1 MSDRERRGVR
11 LAAEGLELEVP
22 PGWESRI
29 RRGKPE
35 QAGETLMPVLHAATV
50 PLDAERADFGAG
62 VVERLGPEDVFISL
76 VEFGPEAAGSKLFPE
91 VERLPNLLPDMF
103 HPSQLQR
110 TLRGQAGTQI
120 FFTYQGRAFC
130 LYVVIGAN
138 ARRVELTRKA
148 QTIIRRLTIRSRA

>member
-1 MSDRERRGVR
+1 
-11 LAAEGLELEVP
+11 
-22 PGWESRI
+22 
-29 RRGKPE
+29 
-35 QAGETLMPVLHAATV
+35 MPVLHAATV

-76 VEFGPEAAGSKLFPE
+76 VEFGPEAVGSKLFPE
-91 VERLPNLLPDMF
+91 VDQLPNLLPDMF

-120 FFTYQGRAFC
+120 FFTYRGRAFC

-148 QTIIRRLTIRSRA
+148 QTIIRRLMVRSRA